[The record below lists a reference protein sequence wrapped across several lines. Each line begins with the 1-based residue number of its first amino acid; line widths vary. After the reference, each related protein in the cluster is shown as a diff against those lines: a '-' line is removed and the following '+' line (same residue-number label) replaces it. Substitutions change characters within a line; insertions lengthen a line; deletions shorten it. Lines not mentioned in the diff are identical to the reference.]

1 MITSGRLA
9 SDVSRLYKKT
19 ERILVTNF
27 KIRRIIE
34 YPEREE
40 EGGGRERV
48 EWKVGS
54 LGIQDIGFV
63 NLMITSGWLASDVS
77 RLFIMNR

>member
-1 MITSGRLA
+1 MSLP
-9 SDVSRLYKKT
+9 SLK
-19 ERILVTNF
+19 NF

-48 EWKVGS
+48 EYKVGS
-54 LGIQDIGFV
+54 LGIFLGFCKFV
-63 NLMITSGWLASDVS
+63 FVWM
-77 RLFIMNR
+77 